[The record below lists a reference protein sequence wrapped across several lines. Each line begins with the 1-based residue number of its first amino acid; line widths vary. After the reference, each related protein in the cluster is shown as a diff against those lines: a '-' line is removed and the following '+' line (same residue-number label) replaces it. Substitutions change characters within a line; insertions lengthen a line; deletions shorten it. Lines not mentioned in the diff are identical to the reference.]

1 MESGYAVGEL
11 TAWCRH
17 VVYGKPLDMND
28 WMCRIVGMHI
38 HVIPNRG
45 SRPAILLRESYRE
58 GDKVKKRTLANLS
71 HFPIDQV
78 ETLRRALKGEQLVP
92 VNSLFEVIDSKHHGH
107 VEAVRL
113 TMKRLGFEELISSK
127 RSRQRDL
134 VVAMVAARILKPFSK
149 LATTRWWHLTTLP
162 DELGVA
168 EATEDDLYAAMDWL
182 VDRQARIEKKLAARH
197 LHNGGLVLY
206 DLTSSYLEGERCPL
220 AALGHNRDGKKGKL
234 QVNYGLLTDERGCPV
249 STTVFPGNT
258 ADSTTVVAQA
268 QKARERFGIDRLVL
282 VGDRGMISQQ
292 QIDRFKEMGGV
303 DWISAL
309 RSGQIRKLV
318 NDETIELGLF
328 DERDLFEFTHPEF
341 PDERLVVCR
350 NPLVAER
357 RARKREALLQATITE
372 LEKVKGMVERGRLIA
387 KEKIGVRVGRVV
399 NKYKVAKHFQLTID
413 DRRFSYRLL
422 EEKVAT
428 EAAVDGLYVIRTSLS
443 EERLSAED
451 TVRYYKDLAKVEQ
464 AFRSLKSID
473 LKVRPIYH
481 HLEKRVR
488 AHIFLCMLAYY
499 VEWHMKEA
507 WRALLFSDE
516 DQQAKKTRDPV
527 APAKRSV
534 KALAKVHR
542 RRLEDGS
549 QPHSFRTLL
558 ESLSTIVR
566 DTCRHKGA
574 QPNERCFTMTTTAN
588 AEQKRAL
595 DLIDTIAV

>member
-1 MESGYAVGEL
+1 M
-11 TAWCRH
+11 
-17 VVYGKPLDMND
+17 
-28 WMCRIVGMHI
+28 VGMHI
-38 HVIPNRG
+38 HVIPNRN
-45 SRPAILLRESYRE
+45 SKPAILLRESYRE
-58 GDKVKKRTLANLS
+58 GGKVKKRTLANLS

-92 VNSLFEVIDSKHHGH
+92 VNSLFEVIGSKHHGH

-113 TMKRLGFEELISSK
+113 AMKRLGFEELISSK

-134 VVAMVAARILKPFSK
+134 VVAMVAARILQPDSK

-162 DELGVA
+162 DELGVG

-182 VDRQARIEKKLAARH
+182 VDRQERIEKKLAARH
-197 LHNGGLVLY
+197 LREGGLVLY
-206 DLTSSYLEGERCPL
+206 DLTSSYLEGESCPL
-220 AALGHNRDGKKGKL
+220 ATLGHNRDGKKGKL

-292 QIDRFKEMGGV
+292 QIDRFKEMGGI

-318 NDETIELGLF
+318 NDETIDLGLF
-328 DERDLFEFTHPEF
+328 DERDLFEFTHPDF

-422 EEKVAT
+422 KEKVAG
-428 EAAVDGLYVIRTSLS
+428 EAALDGLYVIRTSLS
-443 EERLSAED
+443 EEQSSAED

-516 DQQAKKTRDPV
+516 EQQAKKTRDPV

-534 KALAKVHR
+534 KALAKVHS

-549 QPHSFRTLL
+549 QVHSFRTLL

-566 DTCRHKGA
+566 DTCRRKGA
-574 QPNERCFTMTTTAN
+574 QPSERCFTMTTIPN
-588 AEQKRAL
+588 AEQQRAL
-595 DLIDTIAV
+595 DLIDAITV

>member
-1 MESGYAVGEL
+1 MKKNISA
-11 TAWCRH
+11 H
-17 VVYGKPLDMND
+17 VVTTTRRYKGK
-28 WMCRIVGMHI
+28 VYHA
-38 HVIPNRG
+38 H
-45 SRPAILLRESYRE
+45 LLRRSYRE
-58 GDKVKKRTLANLS
+58 GGKVKKETIANLT
-71 HFPIDQV
+71 PLGDELV
-78 ETLRRALKGEQLVP
+78 EIIRRALKGEQLVP
-92 VNSLFEVIDSKHHGH
+92 VNSLFETIGSKHHGH
-107 VEAVRL
+107 VEAVQL
-113 TMKRLGFEELISSK
+113 AMKRLGFEQLIASK
-127 RSRQRDL
+127 RSRQRD
-134 VVAMVAARILKPFSK
+134 VVAAMVAARILKPNSK

-182 VDRQARIEKKLAARH
+182 VDRQARIEKKLAVRH
-197 LHNGGLVLY
+197 LREGGLVLY

-268 QKARERFGIDRLVL
+268 QKARERFGIDHLVL

-328 DERDLFEFTHPEF
+328 DERDLFEFTHPDF

-357 RARKREALLQATITE
+357 RAHKREALLEATITE

-422 EEKVAT
+422 KEKVAA

-443 EERLSAED
+443 EERSSAED

-534 KALAKVHR
+534 KALAKVHT
-542 RRLEDGS
+542 RRLEDGTEA
-549 QPHSFRTLL
+549 HSFHTLL
-558 ESLSTIVR
+558 ASLSTIVR
-566 DTCRHKGA
+566 DICRCKEA
-574 QPNERCFTMTTTAN
+574 QPSERCFTMTTIPN
-588 AEQKRAL
+588 AEQQRAL
-595 DLIDTIAV
+595 DLIDAIAV

>member
-1 MESGYAVGEL
+1 M
-11 TAWCRH
+11 
-17 VVYGKPLDMND
+17 
-28 WMCRIVGMHI
+28 VGMHI
-38 HVIPNRG
+38 HVIPNRN
-45 SRPAILLRESYRE
+45 SNPTILLRESYRE
-58 GDKVKKRTLANLS
+58 AGKVKKRTLANLS
-71 HFPIDQV
+71 HVPIDQV
-78 ETLRRALKGEQLVP
+78 EALRRALKGEQLVP
-92 VNSLFEVIDSKHHGH
+92 VDTLLEVIGSKHHGH
-107 VEAVRL
+107 VQVVRL
-113 TMKRLGFEELISSK
+113 AMKRLGFESLIASK

-134 VVAMVAARILKPFSK
+134 VVAMVAARILQPDSK
-149 LATTRWWHLTTLP
+149 LATPRWWHTTTLP
-162 DELGVA
+162 EDLGVA
-168 EATEDDLYAAMDWL
+168 DAGEDDLYAAMDWL
-182 VDRQARIEKKLAARH
+182 LDRQARIEKKLAARH
-197 LHNGGLVLY
+197 LREGGLVLY
-206 DLTSSYLEGERCPL
+206 DLTSSYLEGEYCPL
-220 AALGHNRDGKKGKL
+220 AALGHNRDGKQGKL
-234 QVNYGLLTDERGCPV
+234 QVNYGLLADERGCPV

-258 ADSTTVVAQA
+258 ADSMTVVVQA
-268 QKARERFGIDRLVL
+268 QKAKEQFGIDRLVL
-282 VGDRGMISQQ
+282 VGDRGMISQP

-309 RSGQIRKLV
+309 RSGQIRKLL

-357 RARKREALLQATITE
+357 RAHKREALLQATITE
-372 LEKVKGMVERGRLIA
+372 LETVKGMVERGRLSA

-413 DRRFSYRLL
+413 DREFSYRLL
-422 EEKVAT
+422 NEKVAA
-428 EAAVDGLYVIRTSLS
+428 EATLDGLYVIRTSVS

-451 TVRYYKDLAKVEQ
+451 TVRHYKDLAKVEQ

-499 VEWHMKEA
+499 VEWHMKQA
-507 WRALLFSDE
+507 WRVLLFSDE
-516 DQQAKKTRDPV
+516 DQQAKETRDPV

-534 KALAKVHR
+534 KALAKVHS

-549 QPHSFRTLL
+549 PAHSFRTLL

-574 QPNERCFTMTTTAN
+574 QLNERCFTMTTTPN
-588 AEQKRAL
+588 AKQQRAL
-595 DLIDTIAV
+595 DLIDAITV

>member
-1 MESGYAVGEL
+1 M
-11 TAWCRH
+11 
-17 VVYGKPLDMND
+17 
-28 WMCRIVGMHI
+28 VGMHI
-38 HVIPNRG
+38 HVIPNRN
-45 SRPAILLRESYRE
+45 SNPTILLRESYRE
-58 GDKVKKRTLANLS
+58 AGKVKKRTLANLS
-71 HFPIDQV
+71 HVPIDQV
-78 ETLRRALKGEQLVP
+78 EALRRALKGEQLVP
-92 VNSLFEVIDSKHHGH
+92 VDTLLEVIGSKHHGH
-107 VEAVRL
+107 VQAVRL
-113 TMKRLGFEELISSK
+113 AMKRLGFESLIASK

-134 VVAMVAARILKPFSK
+134 VVAMVAARILQPDSK
-149 LATTRWWHLTTLP
+149 LATPRWWHTTTLP
-162 DELGVA
+162 EDLGVA
-168 EATEDDLYAAMDWL
+168 DAGEDDLYAAMDWL
-182 VDRQARIEKKLAARH
+182 LDRQARIEKKLAARH
-197 LHNGGLVLY
+197 LREGGLVLY
-206 DLTSSYLEGERCPL
+206 DLTSSYLEGEYCPL
-220 AALGHNRDGKKGKL
+220 AALGHNRDGKQGKL
-234 QVNYGLLTDERGCPV
+234 QVNYGLLADERGCPV

-258 ADSTTVVAQA
+258 ADSMTVVVQA
-268 QKARERFGIDRLVL
+268 QKAREQFGIDRLVL
-282 VGDRGMISQQ
+282 VGDRGMISQP

-309 RSGQIRKLV
+309 RSGQIRKLL

-357 RARKREALLQATITE
+357 RAHKREALLQATITE
-372 LEKVKGMVERGRLIA
+372 LETVKGMVERGRLSA

-413 DRRFSYRLL
+413 DREFSYRLL
-422 EEKVAT
+422 NEKVAA
-428 EAAVDGLYVIRTSLS
+428 EATLDGLYVIRTSVS

-451 TVRYYKDLAKVEQ
+451 TVRHYKDLAKVEQ

-499 VEWHMKEA
+499 VEWHMKQA
-507 WRALLFSDE
+507 WRVLLFSDE
-516 DQQAKKTRDPV
+516 DQQAKETRDPV

-534 KALAKVHR
+534 KALAKVHS

-549 QPHSFRTLL
+549 PAHSFRTLL

-574 QPNERCFTMTTTAN
+574 QLNERCFTMTTTPN
-588 AEQKRAL
+588 AKQQRAL
-595 DLIDTIAV
+595 DLIDAITV